1 MVDLLLQ
8 AYLPSLSESLGV
20 FIPLIVVN
28 CIILG
33 RAEAFAS
40 KHGVLESAADGL
52 CQGIGYTA
60 ALVTEDN
67 GEVWTDSCV
76 EFFIAPDDSGYY
88 YNFEC
93 TCIGRLLAG
102 FRREREHATH
112 ATPRVMESILRN
124 PSLGPRP
131 FPEHEG
137 DNRWS
142 VVLAI
147 PPQALFMHS
156 LTDWSGLK
164 AKVNLYKCGDKL
176 SQPHFLSWKPIA
188 APKPDFHLPEFF
200 EQIKFSKI

>member
-1 MVDLLLQ
+1 MSHDMVM
-8 AYLPSLSESLGV
+8 
-20 FIPLIVVN
+20 PLIVGQEWRRRISRMQWLLNAVLAVE
-28 CIILG
+28 CLSMPF
-33 RAEAFAS
+33 FAA
-40 KHGVLESAADGL
+40 GAVAGM
-52 CQGIGYTA
+52 
-60 ALVTEDN
+60 
-67 GEVWTDSCV
+67 VWY
-76 EFFIAPDDSGYY
+76 G
-88 YNFEC
+88 
-93 TCIGRLLAG
+93 G
-102 FRREREHATH
+102 RREREHATH

>member
-1 MVDLLLQ
+1 MFHTG
-8 AYLPSLSESLGV
+8 AYLMLRFDVREQWTMA
-20 FIPLIVVN
+20 
-28 CIILG
+28 
-33 RAEAFAS
+33 R
-40 KHGVLESAADGL
+40 
-52 CQGIGYTA
+52 
-60 ALVTEDN
+60 VTEDN

-93 TCIGRLLAG
+93 TCIGRLLVG

-124 PSLGPRP
+124 PSLGSRP

-176 SQPHFLSWKPIA
+176 SQPHFLSWKPIET
-188 APKPDFHLPEFF
+188 PKPDFHRPDFF

>member
-1 MVDLLLQ
+1 MD
-8 AYLPSLSESLGV
+8 
-20 FIPLIVVN
+20 
-28 CIILG
+28 
-33 RAEAFAS
+33 
-40 KHGVLESAADGL
+40 DGPRPRRIT
-52 CQGIGYTA
+52 GKFGS
-60 ALVTEDN
+60 
-67 GEVWTDSCV
+67 DSCV

-93 TCIGRLLAG
+93 TCIGRLLVG

-147 PPQALFMHS
+147 PAAGVVHALA
-156 LTDWSGLK
+156 DGLERTEGEGEPLQMRGQTL
-164 AKVNLYKCGDKL
+164 A
-176 SQPHFLSWKPIA
+176 PHFLSWKPIA